1 MSKVILITG
10 CSTGIGHDLAQQL
23 TRNGYTVAATAR
35 NINTI
40 SDLEAALIL
49 PLDVT
54 NQDSIQKAV
63 DSVIQKFGRIDVLV
77 NNAGFCQI
85 GAIEEL
91 SNDQVQQM
99 YDVNVFGVMRMIKA
113 VVPIMRKQK
122 SGRIINI
129 SSIAGRLVTPVNGA
143 YSSSKFALEAI
154 SDALRME
161 LEPFNIQVVL
171 IEPGAI
177 KTNFDKTVHVHGD
190 KVLSNPTSPYLSL
203 YRVYQRVSDGMREHE
218 PGPETVSKVIR
229 QVLESTKPK
238 ARYLAGTAFSMKLVL
253 ALRDSVWD
261 LIVRQLFKASPQDKK
276 CIQKQSH
283 AATL

>member
-10 CSTGIGHDLAQQL
+10 CSTGIGHDLTQQL
-23 TRNGYTVAATAR
+23 TRNGYTVAATVR

-54 NQDSIQKAV
+54 NQDSIEKAV
-63 DSVIQKFGRIDVLV
+63 DSVIQKFGRIDVLI
-77 NNAGFCQI
+77 NNAGFCQV

-91 SNDQVQQM
+91 SSDQVQQI

-122 SGRIINI
+122 SGRIVNL
-129 SSIAGRLVTPVNGA
+129 SSIAGKLVTPVNGA
-143 YSSSKFALEAI
+143 YSSTKFALEAI

-161 LEPFNIQVVL
+161 LEPFNIQVIL

-177 KTNFDKTVHVHGD
+177 KTNFDKTVHVYGD
-190 KVLSNPTSPYLSL
+190 KILSNPTSPYIPL

-218 PGPETVSKVIR
+218 PGPEAVTNVI
-229 QVLESTKPK
+229 QHALESSKPK
-238 ARYLAGTAFSMKLVL
+238 ARYLAGTAFSMKLVM

-261 LIVRQLFKASPQDKK
+261 LIIRHLFKATPQDYT
-276 CIQKQSH
+276 CNQNQSH
-283 AATL
+283 AATS

>member
-23 TRNGYTVAATAR
+23 TRNGYTIAATAR
-35 NINTI
+35 KVNTI
-40 SDLEAALIL
+40 SDLEAAVIL
-49 PLDVT
+49 QLDVT
-54 NQDSIQKAV
+54 NQESIQIAV
-63 DSVIQKFGRIDVLV
+63 DLVIQKFGRIDVLI
-77 NNAGFCQI
+77 NNAGFCQV

-99 YDVNVFGVMRMIKA
+99 YDVNVFGVMRMIKT

-143 YSSSKFALEAI
+143 YSSTKFALEAI

-161 LEPFNIQVVL
+161 LESFNIQVIL

-177 KTNFDKTVHVHGD
+177 KTNFDKTVHIHGD
-190 KVLSNPTSPYLSL
+190 KILSNPTSPYLPL
-203 YRVYQRVSDGMREHE
+203 YRVYQRVSDGMRRHE
-218 PGPETVSKVIR
+218 PGPETVTNVI
-229 QVLESTKPK
+229 
-238 ARYLAGTAFSMKLVL
+238 
-253 ALRDSVWD
+253 
-261 LIVRQLFKASPQDKK
+261 
-276 CIQKQSH
+276 
-283 AATL
+283 

>member
-10 CSTGIGHDLAQQL
+10 CSSGIGHDLAQKL

-35 NINTI
+35 KINSI
-40 SDLEAALIL
+40 SNLEAALIL

-63 DSVIQKFGRIDVLV
+63 DSVSQKFGRIDVLV
-77 NNAGFCQI
+77 NNAGFCQV

-91 SNDQVQQM
+91 TDDQVQQM

-143 YSSSKFALEAI
+143 YSSTKFALEAF

-161 LEPFNIQVVL
+161 LEPFKIQVIL

-177 KTNFDKTVHVHGD
+177 KTNLDKTVHVHGD

-203 YRVYQRVSDGMREHE
+203 YRVYQSVSDGMRRQE
-218 PGPETVSKVIR
+218 PGPEAVTNVI
-229 QVLESTKPK
+229 QQALESSKPK
-238 ARYLAGTAFSMKLVL
+238 ARYLAGTAFSMKLVM

-261 LIVRQLFKASPQDKK
+261 LIIRQLFKATPQDYT
-276 CIQKQSH
+276 CTQNQSH

>member
-35 NINTI
+35 NVNTI
-40 SDLEAALIL
+40 SDLEAELIL

-54 NQDSIQKAV
+54 NQESIQKAV
-63 DSVIQKFGRIDVLV
+63 DSVIQKFGRIDVLI
-77 NNAGFCQI
+77 NNAGFCQV

-99 YDVNVFGVMRMIKA
+99 YDVNVFGVMRMIKT

-129 SSIAGRLVTPVNGA
+129 SSIAGKLVTPVNGA
-143 YSSSKFALEAI
+143 YSSTKFALEAI

-161 LEPFNIQVVL
+161 LEPFNIQVIL

-177 KTNFDKTVHVHGD
+177 KTNFDKTVHLHGD
-190 KVLSNPTSPYLSL
+190 KILSNPTSPYLPL
-203 YRVYQRVSDGMREHE
+203 YRVYQRVSDGMRGHE
-218 PGPETVSKVIR
+218 PGPEAVTKVI
-229 QVLESTKPK
+229 QHALEFSKPK
-238 ARYLAGTAFSMKLVL
+238 ARYLAGTGFSMKLVM

-261 LIVRQLFKASPQDKK
+261 LIIRQMFKATPQDYK
-276 CIQKQSH
+276 CNQNQSH
-283 AATL
+283 AAAL